1 VATCFGRIAAI
12 FRPAYTDRVPSM
24 CVQYVYTMY
33 NMYNCTHYGLKMA
46 AIRPKHV
53 ATNF

>member
-1 VATCFGRIAAI
+1 M
-12 FRPAYTDRVPSM
+12 RV
-24 CVQYVYTMY
+24 
-33 NMYNCTHYGLKMA
+33 GLKMA